1 MDYNP
6 FSPEVKAN
14 PYPYYA
20 HLRRS
25 APVYQVEAAGFWAV
39 SRYDDVLYVLRN
51 PQLFSSSV
59 LIAALLGDLNP
70 VPEAANL
77 IASDPPVHT
86 RLRKLVNRA
95 FTPRLIAALEP
106 RLREITIELLNRV
119 APQGEFD
126 LVRDL
131 STPLPVIVIAEML
144 GVEPEHRADFK
155 RWSDDIVHAANGVS
169 GEERERAQQS
179 VAEFRA
185 YFQDVIEARRVA
197 PKNDLIT
204 ALVRA
209 EEEEQMLTSGEVLS
223 LTTLLLIAGNETTTN
238 LIGNAVLALLEHP
251 EALQQ
256 VQAGPLLIPHV
267 VEETLRYDS
276 PVQGIFRQATQD
288 VELAGTTIPAGT
300 LVFPLFASA
309 DRDERKFPDPD
320 RFDITRNTDGH
331 IAFGFGIHFCLG
343 APLARLE
350 AKVALEELLARFTRL
365 SRTDEQVTRVDS
377 FFLRGPKTLPLT
389 FKVVA

>member
-6 FSPEVKAN
+6 FLPEVKAN

-20 HLRRS
+20 HLRRQ
-25 APVYQVEAAGFWAV
+25 APVYHVEAAGLWAV

-51 PQLFSSSV
+51 PQLFSSTV

-77 IASDPPVHT
+77 IASDPPVHS

-95 FTPRLIAALEP
+95 FTPRLIAELEP
-106 RLREITIELLNRV
+106 RVREITIDLLTRV

-126 LVRDL
+126 LVHDL

-144 GVEPEHRADFK
+144 GVEPEHRVEFK

-169 GEERERAQQS
+169 GEEREQAQRS

-185 YFQDVIEARRVA
+185 YFEDAIDARRA
-197 PKNDLIT
+197 EPRNDLIS

-209 EEEEQMLTSGEVLS
+209 EEEQQMLTAAEILS

-238 LIGNAVLALLEHP
+238 LIGNAVLALLAHP
-251 EALQQ
+251 DTLAQ
-256 VQAGPLLIPHV
+256 VQRDPSLIPSV
-267 VEETLRYDS
+267 VEETLRYDG

-288 VELAGTTIPAGT
+288 VELSGTTIPAGS

-320 RFDITRNTDGH
+320 RFDITRNTNDH

-350 AKVALEELLARFTRL
+350 AKVALEEMVARMCGWSHKEEKGTRI
-365 SRTDEQVTRVDS
+365 DS
-377 FFLRGPKTLPLT
+377 FFLRGLKTLPLT
-389 FKVVA
+389 FQAHV

>member
-1 MDYNP
+1 MEYNP
-6 FSPEVKAN
+6 FLPEVKDN

-20 HLRRS
+20 DLRRQ
-25 APVYQVEAAGFWAV
+25 APVYQVEATGFWVV
-39 SRYDDVLYVLRN
+39 SRYNDVLYVLKN

-70 VPEAANL
+70 VPEAASL

-95 FTPRLIAALEP
+95 FTPRIIADLEP
-106 RLREITIELLNRV
+106 RMREITAQLLDHV
-119 APQGEFD
+119 AAKGDFD

-144 GVEPEHRADFK
+144 GVEPNHREDFK
-155 RWSDDIVHAANGVS
+155 RWSDDIVSAANGMLS
-169 GEERERAQQS
+169 GGERERIRQS
-179 VAEFRA
+179 VDEFRA
-185 YFQDVIEARRVA
+185 YFQEAIDRRRTE
-197 PKNDLIT
+197 PRHDLMT

-209 EEEEQMLTSGEVLS
+209 EEEEQVLTSGEVLS

-238 LIGNAVLALLEHP
+238 LIGNIMLALFAHP
-251 EALQQ
+251 DEGAKLRTNL
-256 VQAGPLLIPHV
+256 ALIPNV
-267 VEETLRYDS
+267 VEETLRYDG

-288 VELAGTTIPAGT
+288 VELSGVTIPAGA
-300 LVFPLFASA
+300 LVLPLFASA

-320 RFDITRNTDGH
+320 RFDVTRNTEGH
-331 IAFGFGIHFCLG
+331 VAFGFGIHFCLG

-350 AKVALEELLARFTRL
+350 VKVALEALCARFPHLARKEER
-365 SRTDEQVTRVDS
+365 VTRVDS

-389 FKVVA
+389 CA